1 LKFRIRL
8 SVNDSSGDIRCNS
21 ATSVPYLQGNAALAI
36 TGKRNGGKVRLAA
49 IGATRSERLLSAIPV
64 EMCMA
69 QHLSLWGFLAFTP
82 IDTNILT
89 SSILLPKKNQS
100 PFPRPTTRNE
110 PPDGGYFWLALASPR
125 LTT

>member
-1 LKFRIRL
+1 M
-8 SVNDSSGDIRCNS
+8 SSYARADFG
-21 ATSVPYLQGNAALAI
+21 AAAA
-36 TGKRNGGKVRLAA
+36 KVCKVRLAA